1 MFAFK
6 TFLSTP
12 LSLLLISSLVSAV
25 PAVLH
30 STAAHTLFLRQTIPG
45 NISNDVPSQCKTACA
60 PLEASTANITVTN
73 PVCTNAIASQFE
85 ACLLC
90 IAPTEG
96 VSKATV
102 QVDVNAF
109 TSACADAGFPINTIT
124 VPSGAGRV
132 VLSTG
137 PVVFTLLILGVISM

>member
-12 LSLLLISSLVSAV
+12 LSLLLISSLGAWHYGFGGPCCVTQHCGPHAVS
-25 PAVLH
+25 PSDH
-30 STAAHTLFLRQTIPG
+30 PW

-124 VPSGAGRV
+124 VPSGAAA
-132 VLSTG
+132 
-137 PVVFTLLILGVISM
+137 